1 MSMEV
6 VMWTYTGGETVEGG
20 FYWNRGT
27 WHLENVEGR
36 TGTLPGDRA
45 TRYIWIPTLVMLV
58 LAPVMGG
65 LFVVFL
71 PFIGFA
77 LLFGA
82 LGTWGLEKYRHARVA
97 TPHSAEEHV
106 RKAA

>member
-1 MSMEV
+1 MFN
-6 VMWTYTGGETVEGG
+6 YTGGETVKGG

-27 WHLENVEGR
+27 WHLENVEGK
-36 TGTLPGDRA
+36 TGTLPGDGS
-45 TRYIWIPTLVMLV
+45 TRYLWIPTLLMLV
-58 LAPVMGG
+58 LAPMMGG

-71 PFIGFA
+71 PFVGFA

-82 LGTWGLEKYRHARVA
+82 LGKWGLEKYRHTRAGTRPA
-97 TPHSAEEHV
+97 AAEHA

>member
-1 MSMEV
+1 MF
-6 VMWTYTGGETVEGG
+6 TYTGGETVKGG

-27 WHLENVEGR
+27 WHLENVEGKS
-36 TGTLPGDRA
+36 GTLPGGGE
-45 TRYIWIPTLVMLV
+45 TRYVWVPTLLMLL

-82 LGTWGLEKYRHARVA
+82 LGKWAFAAFHTA
-97 TPHSAEEHV
+97 TAAAESTAKGHV
-106 RKAA
+106 KKAA

>member
-1 MSMEV
+1 MF
-6 VMWTYTGGETVEGG
+6 TYTGGESVKGG

-27 WHLENVEGR
+27 WHLENVEGKA
-36 TGTLPGDRA
+36 GTLTGDSG
-45 TRYIWIPTLVMLV
+45 TRYIWVPTLLMLV
-58 LAPVMGG
+58 LAPVMGA

-82 LGTWGLEKYRHARVA
+82 LGKWTLG
-97 TPHSAEEHV
+97 TF
-106 RKAA
+106 RKASATAAESHTAQHVKKAA

>member
-1 MSMEV
+1 MF
-6 VMWTYTGGETVEGG
+6 TYTGGDTVKGG

-27 WHLENVEGR
+27 WHLENVEGKS
-36 TGTLPGDRA
+36 GTLPGGGEA
-45 TRYIWIPTLVMLV
+45 RYVWVPTLLMLL

-82 LGTWGLEKYRHARVA
+82 LGKWALA
-97 TPHSAEEHV
+97 TFHNATAATEPAAKGHV
-106 RKAA
+106 GKAA

>member
-1 MSMEV
+1 MF
-6 VMWTYTGGETVEGG
+6 TFTGGATVKGG

-27 WHLENVEGR
+27 WHLENVEGT
-36 TGTLPGDRA
+36 TGTLPGDGN
-45 TRYIWIPTLVMLV
+45 TRYLWIPTLLMLL

-71 PFIGFA
+71 PFVGFA

-82 LGTWGLEKYRHARVA
+82 LGKWGLEKYRHARVEA
-97 TPHSAEEHV
+97 TDRAAEHV

>member
-1 MSMEV
+1 MF
-6 VMWTYTGGETVEGG
+6 THKGGETVKGG

-36 TGTLPGDRA
+36 TGTLPGDA
-45 TRYIWIPTLVMLV
+45 ETRYVWIPTLLMLV
-58 LAPVMGG
+58 LAPIMGG

-71 PFIGFA
+71 PFVGFA

-82 LGTWGLEKYRHARVA
+82 AVKWAVRSFKAATEPAVSHARA
-97 TPHSAEEHV
+97 HA
-106 RKAA
+106 RKAL